1 MEIEE
6 ILERLL
12 GRIAP
17 TGQHYEDERRL
28 ENVENY
34 EIVLRFVVKNLKEA
48 SLSKDR
54 PQASMQ
60 EIGQKCFDILDD
72 YNLAEE

>member
-1 MEIEE
+1 MIFSEKLQLEYPTDS
-6 ILERLL
+6 ILRLITFISAL
-12 GRIAP
+12 MTIH
-17 TGQHYEDERRL
+17 QHGYVHLD
-28 ENVENY
+28 
-34 EIVLRFVVKNLKEA
+34 LKEA

-60 EIGQKCFDILDD
+60 EIGERCFDILDD